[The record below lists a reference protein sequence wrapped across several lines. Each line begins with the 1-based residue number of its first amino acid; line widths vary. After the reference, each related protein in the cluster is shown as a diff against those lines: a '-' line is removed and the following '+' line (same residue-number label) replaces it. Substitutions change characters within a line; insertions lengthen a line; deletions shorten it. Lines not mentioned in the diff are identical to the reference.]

1 MENKTSY
8 QAFYD
13 YCLALFSIITIL
25 FQKQAAL
32 AYLVLIVLLIVGISK
47 KKVKFTFNFTTFL
60 FVLFYGF
67 YVFYALYTNHVSDAL
82 RYFENKL
89 TFLVLPLFFFFLPK
103 EKMAFKWTIRGFL
116 IAVFLLA
123 IQSLVFSFS
132 NYFKTHE
139 IASFIST
146 RFSYQHHPSYAS
158 VFYTFAL
165 FISWNQRKKNAENY
179 SLYWLIPFSFLII
192 FAVLCCMS
200 LAGLLF
206 LILFLLAAFIHFLS
220 TKIGKKKTLLFTAIS
235 PIVFYVLVLITPP
248 LKSQWDDAKH
258 FTVDFIDNPTTFVS
272 DTTNADNGSSVRL
285 IMWTISTQVLTE
297 HPLGVGTAN
306 VDDYLYAKLT
316 KLKQYKLAKKYYNP
330 HNQYLQSGIE
340 IGVIGLAVLLLLLI
354 KATNLAWKQRNYLL
368 LFVVL
373 NLAFNM
379 LFESMLQ
386 RQSGI
391 VFYTFWITFFV
402 AFGAY
407 FTNEN
412 KEKAL

>member
-1 MENKTSY
+1 MKNYSY
-8 QAFYD
+8 TKIFD
-13 YCLALFSIITIL
+13 FSLALFSIITIL

-32 AYLVLIVLLIVGISK
+32 AYLVLFVLLIVGISK

-89 TFLVLPLFFFFLPK
+89 SFLVLPILFFFVPK
-103 EKMAFKWTIRGFL
+103 EIPTFKWTKIGF
-116 IAVFLLA
+116 IVAVLLLA
-123 IQSLVFSFS
+123 FQSTIHSIIDFQHS
-132 NYFKTHE
+132 HE

-146 RFSYQHHPSYAS
+146 RFSFQHHPSYAS
-158 VFYTFAL
+158 VFYSFAL
-165 FISWNQRKKNAENY
+165 LIVWNNRKNYTSKNQF
-179 SLYWLIPFSFLII
+179 YWLIPVSLLFL
-192 FAVLCCMS
+192 FAILCCMS

-220 TKIGKKKTLLFTAIS
+220 TKIGKKKALLFTAIS
-235 PIVFYVLVLITPP
+235 PIVFYVLVLIIPP

-272 DTTNADNGSSVRL
+272 DTTNSDNGSSVRL
-285 IMWTISTQVLTE
+285 IMWTVATQVFKE
-297 HPLGVGTAN
+297 NPMGVGTAN
-306 VDDYLYAKLT
+306 VDDYLFAKLT

-340 IGVIGLAVLLLLLI
+340 IGLIGLVVLLLLLI
-354 KATNLAWKQRNYLL
+354 RATSFAWKQRNYLL

-391 VFYTFWITFFV
+391 IFYTFWMCVFV
-402 AFGAY
+402 VYSAHFSS
-407 FTNEN
+407 TK
-412 KEKAL
+412 KEQIA

>member
-1 MENKTSY
+1 
-8 QAFYD
+8 
-13 YCLALFSIITIL
+13 
-25 FQKQAAL
+25 
-32 AYLVLIVLLIVGISK
+32 
-47 KKVKFTFNFTTFL
+47 
-60 FVLFYGF
+60 
-67 YVFYALYTNHVSDAL
+67 
-82 RYFENKL
+82 
-89 TFLVLPLFFFFLPK
+89 
-103 EKMAFKWTIRGFL
+103 MAFKWTIRGFL
-116 IAVFLLA
+116 IAVCLLA
-123 IQSLVFSFS
+123 LQSFVFSFT

-165 FISWNQRKKNAENY
+165 LVSWNQRKKNAENY
-179 SLYWLIPFSFLII
+179 SLYWLIPFSII
-192 FAVLCCMS
+192 QLFAILACMS

-206 LILFLLAAFIHFLS
+206 LLVFFLAVFIHFLS

-306 VDDYLYAKLT
+306 VDDYLYTKLT

-368 LFVVL
+368 LFIVV

-391 VFYTFWITFFV
+391 VFYTFWITFLV
-402 AFGAY
+402 VFGAY

>member
-391 VFYTFWITFFV
+391 VFYTFWMCILV
-402 AFGAY
+402 VFGAY

>member
-1 MENKTSY
+1 MKNYSY
-8 QAFYD
+8 TKIFD
-13 YCLALFSIITIL
+13 YCLGAFSIITLL

-60 FVLFYGF
+60 FILFYGL
-67 YVFYALYTNHVSDAL
+67 YVFYALYTNHVSDAF

-89 TFLVLPLFFFFLPK
+89 TFIVLPLFFFFLPK

-116 IAVFLLA
+116 IAVLLLA

-139 IASFIST
+139 IGSFIST

-165 FISWNQRKKNAENY
+165 LVSWNQRKKNAENY
-179 SLYWLIPFSFLII
+179 SLYWLIPFSII
-192 FAVLCCMS
+192 QLFAILACMS

-206 LILFLLAAFIHFLS
+206 LLLFFIAVFIYFLA
-220 TKIGKKKTLLFTAIS
+220 TKIGRKRTILFSIVS
-235 PIVFYVLVLITPP
+235 PVLFYFVVMVTPP

-258 FTVDFIDNPTTFVS
+258 FTVTFVNDPS
-272 DTTNADNGSSVRL
+272 TFLKDPANAENGSGVRL
-285 IMWTISTQVLTE
+285 IMWTIATQVLKE

-306 VDDYLYAKLT
+306 VDDYLYTKLT

-368 LFVVL
+368 LFIVV

-391 VFYTFWITFFV
+391 VFYTFWITFLV
-402 AFGAY
+402 VFGAY

>member
-1 MENKTSY
+1 
-8 QAFYD
+8 
-13 YCLALFSIITIL
+13 
-25 FQKQAAL
+25 
-32 AYLVLIVLLIVGISK
+32 V
-47 KKVKFTFNFTTFL
+47 
-60 FVLFYGF
+60 
-67 YVFYALYTNHVSDAL
+67 
-82 RYFENKL
+82 
-89 TFLVLPLFFFFLPK
+89 
-103 EKMAFKWTIRGFL
+103 
-116 IAVFLLA
+116 
-123 IQSLVFSFS
+123 
-132 NYFKTHE
+132 
-139 IASFIST
+139 
-146 RFSYQHHPSYAS
+146 
-158 VFYTFAL
+158 
-165 FISWNQRKKNAENY
+165 SWNQRKKNAENY
-179 SLYWLIPFSFLII
+179 SLYWLIPFSII
-192 FAVLCCMS
+192 QLFAILACMS

-206 LILFLLAAFIHFLS
+206 LLVFFLAVFIHFLS

-306 VDDYLYAKLT
+306 VDDYLFSKLT
-316 KLKQYKLAKKYYNP
+316 KLKQHTLANKYYNP

-340 IGVIGLAVLLLLLI
+340 IGIFGLIVLLLLLI
-354 KATNLAWKQRNYLL
+354 KATSLAWKQRNYLL
-368 LFVVL
+368 LFIVL

-391 VFYTFWITFFV
+391 IFYTFWITFLV
-402 AFGAY
+402 VYTTY
-407 FTNEN
+407 FTTNT

>member
-32 AYLVLIVLLIVGISK
+32 AYLVLIVLLILGISK

-139 IASFIST
+139 IGSFIST

-165 FISWNQRKKNAENY
+165 LISWNQRKKNAENY
-179 SLYWLIPFSFLII
+179 SLYWLIPYSILLL
-192 FAVLCCMS
+192 FAILACMS

-220 TKIGKKKTLLFTAIS
+220 TKIGKKKTLLFTVIS

-306 VDDYLYAKLT
+306 VDDYLYARLT

-340 IGVIGLAVLLLLLI
+340 IGIFGLIVLLVLLI
-354 KATNLAWKQRNYLL
+354 KATSLAWKQRNYLL
-368 LFVVL
+368 LLIVV
-373 NLAFNM
+373 NLVFNM

>member
-1 MENKTSY
+1 MKNYSY
-8 QAFYD
+8 TKIFD
-13 YCLALFSIITIL
+13 YCLGAFSIITLL

-60 FVLFYGF
+60 FILFYGL
-67 YVFYALYTNHVSDAL
+67 YVFYALYTNHVSDAF

-89 TFLVLPLFFFFLPK
+89 TFIVLPLFFFFLPK

-116 IAVFLLA
+116 IAVLLLA

-139 IASFIST
+139 IGSFIST

-165 FISWNQRKKNAENY
+165 LVSWNQRKKNAENY
-179 SLYWLIPFSFLII
+179 SLYWLIPFSII
-192 FAVLCCMS
+192 QLFAILACMS

-206 LILFLLAAFIHFLS
+206 LLVFFLAVFIHFLS

-285 IMWTISTQVLTE
+285 IMWTIATQVLTE

-306 VDDYLYAKLT
+306 VDDYLYTKLT

-368 LFVVL
+368 LFIVV

-391 VFYTFWITFFV
+391 VFYTFWITFLV
-402 AFGAY
+402 VFGAY

>member
-1 MENKTSY
+1 MKNYSY
-8 QAFYD
+8 TKIFD
-13 YCLALFSIITIL
+13 YCLGAFSIITLL

-60 FVLFYGF
+60 FILFYGL
-67 YVFYALYTNHVSDAL
+67 YVFYALYTNHVSDAF

-89 TFLVLPLFFFFLPK
+89 TFIVLPLFFFFLPK

-165 FISWNQRKKNAENY
+165 LMSWNQRKKNAENY
-179 SLYWLIPFSFLII
+179 SLYWLIPFSII
-192 FAVLCCMS
+192 QLFAILACMS

-206 LILFLLAAFIHFLS
+206 LLVFFLAVFIHFLS

-285 IMWTISTQVLTE
+285 IMWTIATQVLTE

-306 VDDYLYAKLT
+306 VDDYLYTKLT

-368 LFVVL
+368 LFIVV

-391 VFYTFWITFFV
+391 VFYTFWITFLV
-402 AFGAY
+402 VFGAY

>member
-1 MENKTSY
+1 MKNYSY
-8 QAFYD
+8 TKIFD
-13 YCLALFSIITIL
+13 YCLGAFSIITLL

-47 KKVKFTFNFTTFL
+47 NKVKFTFNFTTFL

-139 IASFIST
+139 IGSFIST

-220 TKIGKKKTLLFTAIS
+220 TKIGKKKTLLFTVIS

-340 IGVIGLAVLLLLLI
+340 IGIFGLIVLLFLLFKGI
-354 KATNLAWKQRNYLL
+354 TIAWKNRNYLL

-373 NLAFNM
+373 NLVFNM

>member
-1 MENKTSY
+1 MKNYSY
-8 QAFYD
+8 TKIFD
-13 YCLALFSIITIL
+13 YSLGAFSIITLL

-32 AYLVLIVLLIVGISK
+32 AFLIFVVLIVVGALK
-47 KKVKFTFNFTTFL
+47 KKINFKFNTINSL
-60 FVLFYGF
+60 FVVFYLL
-67 YVFYALYTNHVSDAL
+67 YVFYAIYSNHLSDAVK
-82 RYFENKL
+82 YFENKL
-89 TFLVLPLFFFFLPK
+89 SFLVLPILFFFLPK

-165 FISWNQRKKNAENY
+165 LMSWNQRKKNAENH
-179 SLYWLIPFSFLII
+179 SLYWLIPFSII
-192 FAVLCCMS
+192 QLFAILACMS

-206 LILFLLAAFIHFLS
+206 LLVFFLAVFIHFLS

-285 IMWTISTQVLTE
+285 IMWTIATQVLTE

-306 VDDYLYAKLT
+306 VDDYLYTKLT

-368 LFVVL
+368 LFIVV

-391 VFYTFWITFFV
+391 VFYTFWITFLV
-402 AFGAY
+402 VFGAY

>member
-139 IASFIST
+139 IGSFIST

-220 TKIGKKKTLLFTAIS
+220 TKIGKKKTLLFTVIS

-340 IGVIGLAVLLLLLI
+340 IGIFGLIVLLILLFKGI
-354 KATNLAWKQRNYLL
+354 TIAWKNRNYLL

-391 VFYTFWITFFV
+391 IFYTFWITFFV

>member
-1 MENKTSY
+1 MKNYSY
-8 QAFYD
+8 TKIFD
-13 YCLALFSIITIL
+13 YCLGAFSIITLL

-47 KKVKFTFNFTTFL
+47 NKVKFTFNFTTFL

-139 IASFIST
+139 IGSFIST

-165 FISWNQRKKNAENY
+165 LIRWNQRKKNAENY
-179 SLYWLIPFSFLII
+179 SLYWLILFSILLL
-192 FAVLCCMS
+192 FAILACMS

-220 TKIGKKKTLLFTAIS
+220 TKIGKKKTLLFTVIS

-340 IGVIGLAVLLLLLI
+340 IGIFGLIVLLFLLFKGI
-354 KATNLAWKQRNYLL
+354 TIAWKNRNYLL

-373 NLAFNM
+373 NLVFNM

>member
-1 MENKTSY
+1 MKNYSY
-8 QAFYD
+8 TKIFD
-13 YCLALFSIITIL
+13 YCLGAFSIITLL

-47 KKVKFTFNFTTFL
+47 NKVKFTFNFTTFL

-139 IASFIST
+139 IGSFIST

-165 FISWNQRKKNAENY
+165 LISWNQRKKNAENY
-179 SLYWLIPFSFLII
+179 SLYWLILFSILLL
-192 FAVLCCMS
+192 FAILACMS

-220 TKIGKKKTLLFTAIS
+220 TKIGKKKTLLFTVIS

-340 IGVIGLAVLLLLLI
+340 IGIFGLIVLLFLLFKGI
-354 KATNLAWKQRNYLL
+354 TIAWKNRNYLL

-373 NLAFNM
+373 NLVFNM

>member
-1 MENKTSY
+1 MKNYSY
-8 QAFYD
+8 TKIFD
-13 YCLALFSIITIL
+13 YCLGAFSIITLL

-60 FVLFYGF
+60 FILFYGL
-67 YVFYALYTNHVSDAL
+67 YVFYALYTNHVSDAF

-89 TFLVLPLFFFFLPK
+89 TFIVLPLFFFFLPK

-116 IAVFLLA
+116 IAVCLLA
-123 IQSLVFSFS
+123 LQSFVFSFT

-165 FISWNQRKKNAENY
+165 LVSWNQRKKNAENY
-179 SLYWLIPFSFLII
+179 SLYWLIPFSII
-192 FAVLCCMS
+192 QLFAILACMS

-206 LILFLLAAFIHFLS
+206 LLVFFLAVFIHFLS

-285 IMWTISTQVLTE
+285 IMWTIATQVLTE

-306 VDDYLYAKLT
+306 VDDYLYTKLT

-368 LFVVL
+368 LFIVV

-391 VFYTFWITFFV
+391 VFYTFWITFLV
-402 AFGAY
+402 VFGAY

>member
-1 MENKTSY
+1 MKNYSY
-8 QAFYD
+8 TKIFD
-13 YCLALFSIITIL
+13 YCLGAFSIITLL

-47 KKVKFTFNFTTFL
+47 NKVKFTFNFTTFL

-139 IASFIST
+139 IGSFIST

-165 FISWNQRKKNAENY
+165 LISWNQRKKNAENY
-179 SLYWLIPFSFLII
+179 SLYWLIPYSILLL
-192 FAVLCCMS
+192 FAILACMS

-220 TKIGKKKTLLFTAIS
+220 TKIGKKKTLLFTVIS

-340 IGVIGLAVLLLLLI
+340 IGIFGLIVLLFLLFKGI
-354 KATNLAWKQRNYLL
+354 TIAWKNRNYLL

-373 NLAFNM
+373 NLVFNM

>member
-8 QAFYD
+8 HAFYD

-32 AYLVLIVLLIVGISK
+32 AYLLLIVLLIVGISK

-60 FVLFYGF
+60 FLLFYGF
-67 YVFYALYTNHVSDAL
+67 YLFYALYTNHVSDAL

-103 EKMAFKWTIRGFL
+103 EKIAFKWTIRGFL

-139 IASFIST
+139 IGSFIST

-165 FISWNQRKKNAENY
+165 LISWNQHKKNAENY
-179 SLYWLIPFSFLII
+179 SLYWLIPYSILLL
-192 FAVLCCMS
+192 FAILACMS

-206 LILFLLAAFIHFLS
+206 LILFLLAAFIHYLS
-220 TKIGKKKTLLFTAIS
+220 TKIGKKKTLLFTVIS

-340 IGVIGLAVLLLLLI
+340 IGMIGLAVLLLLLI

-368 LFVVL
+368 LFIVV

-391 VFYTFWITFFV
+391 VFYTFWMCILVVYSAHFPSTKKEQIT
-402 AFGAY
+402 
-407 FTNEN
+407 
-412 KEKAL
+412 

>member
-1 MENKTSY
+1 
-8 QAFYD
+8 
-13 YCLALFSIITIL
+13 
-25 FQKQAAL
+25 
-32 AYLVLIVLLIVGISK
+32 
-47 KKVKFTFNFTTFL
+47 
-60 FVLFYGF
+60 
-67 YVFYALYTNHVSDAL
+67 
-82 RYFENKL
+82 
-89 TFLVLPLFFFFLPK
+89 
-103 EKMAFKWTIRGFL
+103 MAFKWTIRGFL

-165 FISWNQRKKNAENY
+165 LMSWNQRKKNAENY
-179 SLYWLIPFSFLII
+179 SLYWLIPYSIFLL
-192 FAVLCCMS
+192 FAILACMS

-206 LILFLLAAFIHFLS
+206 LLLFFIAVFIYFLA
-220 TKIGKKKTLLFTAIS
+220 TKIGRKRTILFSIVS
-235 PIVFYVLVLITPP
+235 PVLFYFVVMVTPP

-258 FTVDFIDNPTTFVS
+258 FTVTFVNDPS
-272 DTTNADNGSSVRL
+272 TFLKDPANAENGSGVRL
-285 IMWTISTQVLTE
+285 IMWTIATQVLKE
-297 HPLGVGTAN
+297 HPFGVGTAN
-306 VDDYLYAKLT
+306 VDDYLFSKLT
-316 KLKQYKLAKKYYNP
+316 KLKQHTLANKYYNP

-368 LFVVL
+368 LFIVV

-391 VFYTFWITFFV
+391 VFYTFWITFLV
-402 AFGAY
+402 VYTTY
-407 FTNEN
+407 FTTNT

>member
-1 MENKTSY
+1 MGNKSSY

-13 YCLALFSIITIL
+13 YSLALFSIITIL

-32 AYLVLIVLLIVGISK
+32 AYLLLIVVLIVGISK
-47 KKVKFTFNFTTFL
+47 KKVKFTFNLTTFL
-60 FVLFYGF
+60 FVLFYCF
-67 YVFYALYTNHVSDAL
+67 YVFYGLFTNHVSDTL

-103 EKMAFKWTIRGFL
+103 EKMTFKWTIRGFL
-116 IAVFLLA
+116 IAVCLLA
-123 IQSLVFSFS
+123 LQSLVFSFS

-139 IASFIST
+139 IGSFVST

-165 FISWNQRKKNAENY
+165 LISWNLRKKNPENY
-179 SLYWLIPFSFLII
+179 SLYWLIPFSILLL
-192 FAVLCCMS
+192 FAILACMS

-206 LILFLLAAFIHFLS
+206 LLIFFFAVFIYFLA
-220 TKIGKKKTLLFTAIS
+220 TKIGRKKTVLFTIIS
-235 PIVFYVLVLITPP
+235 PVLFYVMVMIIPP
-248 LKSQWDDAKH
+248 LKSQWDDAKN
-258 FTVDFIDNPTTFVS
+258 FTITFVNDPS
-272 DTTNADNGSSVRL
+272 TFLKDPANAEKGSAVRL
-285 IMWTISTQVLTE
+285 IMWTISTQVLIE

-340 IGVIGLAVLLLLLI
+340 IGLIGLAVLLLLLF
-354 KATNLAWKQRNYLL
+354 KAANLAWKQRNYLL

-391 VFYTFWITFFV
+391 IFYTFWMCV
-402 AFGAY
+402 LVVFGAH
-407 FTNEN
+407 FTSTK
-412 KEKAL
+412 KEQIA

>member
-1 MENKTSY
+1 MKNYSY
-8 QAFYD
+8 TKIFD
-13 YCLALFSIITIL
+13 YCLGAFSIITLL

-47 KKVKFTFNFTTFL
+47 KKVKFTFNFTIFL
-60 FVLFYGF
+60 FILFYGL
-67 YVFYALYTNHVSDAL
+67 YVFYALYTNHVSDAF

-89 TFLVLPLFFFFLPK
+89 TFIVLPLFFFFLPK

-116 IAVFLLA
+116 IAVLLLA

-139 IASFIST
+139 IGSFIST

-165 FISWNQRKKNAENY
+165 LVSWNQRKKNAENY
-179 SLYWLIPFSFLII
+179 SLYWLIPFSII
-192 FAVLCCMS
+192 QLFAILACMS

-206 LILFLLAAFIHFLS
+206 LLVFFLAVFIHFLS

-285 IMWTISTQVLTE
+285 IMWTIATQVLTE

-306 VDDYLYAKLT
+306 VDDYLYTKLT

-368 LFVVL
+368 LFIVV

-391 VFYTFWITFFV
+391 VFYTFWITFLV
-402 AFGAY
+402 VFGAY

>member
-1 MENKTSY
+1 MKNYSY
-8 QAFYD
+8 TKIFD
-13 YCLALFSIITIL
+13 YCLGAFSIITIL

-32 AYLVLIVLLIVGISK
+32 AYLVLFVLLIVGISK

-139 IASFIST
+139 IGSFIST

-220 TKIGKKKTLLFTAIS
+220 TKIGKKKTLLFTVIS

-340 IGVIGLAVLLLLLI
+340 IGIFGLIVLLFLLFKGI
-354 KATNLAWKQRNYLL
+354 TIAWKNRNYLL

-391 VFYTFWITFFV
+391 IFYTFWITFFV

>member
-1 MENKTSY
+1 MGNKTSY

-47 KKVKFTFNFTTFL
+47 KKVKFTFNFTIFL
-60 FVLFYGF
+60 FILFYGL
-67 YVFYALYTNHVSDAL
+67 YVFYALYTNHVSDAF

-89 TFLVLPLFFFFLPK
+89 TFIVLPLFFFFLPK

-116 IAVFLLA
+116 IAILLLA

-139 IASFIST
+139 IGSFIST

-165 FISWNQRKKNAENY
+165 LVSWNQRKKNAENY
-179 SLYWLIPFSFLII
+179 SLYWLIPFSII
-192 FAVLCCMS
+192 QLFAILACMS

-206 LILFLLAAFIHFLS
+206 LLVFFLAVFIHFLS

-285 IMWTISTQVLTE
+285 IMWTIATQVLTE

-306 VDDYLYAKLT
+306 VDDYLYTKLT

-368 LFVVL
+368 LFIVV

-391 VFYTFWITFFV
+391 VFYTFWITFLV
-402 AFGAY
+402 VFGAY